1 MAKIKLKFLVQDI
14 DRYGHVRTY
23 VRIKGIAKIRIR
35 EPFGTDEF
43 MTAYHAAIA
52 GKKDDGTKQYQRA
65 AKGSFGAT
73 CLAYYASQ
81 HSRCL
86 TLLHNHNVA
95 GRWISF
101 ARSIATSQLN

>member
-73 CLAYYASQ
+73 CLAYYAS
-81 HSRCL
+81 
-86 TLLHNHNVA
+86 
-95 GRWISF
+95 
-101 ARSIATSQLN
+101 ATFKMLDPATQSQRRRALDIIC

>member
-43 MTAYHAAIA
+43 RTAYHAAIA

-65 AKGSFGAT
+65 AKGSSVPPVSPT
-73 CLAYYASQ
+73 THPQ